1 MGRIVYLLD
10 TNILSEPA
18 KKNPDSNVMQLFEEH
33 DGQFATSAIV
43 WHELN
48 YGCAALPD
56 SKRKSELQ
64 SYLSTLAN
72 NGLLILP
79 YDHSAAEWFAQQR
92 AVLKVCGKTAAY
104 VDGEIAAVAVVNN
117 LTLVSRNTDDFQ
129 FFEGLIIENWFEQ
142 S

>member
-18 KKNPDSNVMQLFEEH
+18 KKNPDSNVMQRFEEL

-48 YGCAALPD
+48 YGCATLPD
-56 SKRKSELQ
+56 SKRKAALQ

-72 NGLLILP
+72 NGLPILP
-79 YDHSAAEWFAQQR
+79 FDHDAAEWFAQQR
-92 AVLKVCGKTAAY
+92 ADLKACGKTAAY
-104 VDGEIAAVAVVNN
+104 VDGEIAAVAAVNN
-117 LTLVSRNTDDFQ
+117 LTLVTRNTDDFQ
-129 FFEGLIIENWFEQ
+129 FFDGLVIENWFA
-142 S
+142 